1 MEKNCITQV
10 NIPTVDNES
19 IECDHMIGSECIVVN
34 KYCKKLGNL
43 DGETLDRFI
52 ERLCAK
58 LSIMD
63 NKIYLLTQEVKRLK
77 LDTPEEELNSDQI
90 EK

>member
-19 IECDHMIGSECIVVN
+19 IECDNMIGSECIVIN

-52 ERLCAK
+52 ERLCTK
-58 LSIMD
+58 LAIMD

-77 LDTPEEELNSDQI
+77 LDTPKELNPDQI
-90 EK
+90 KK